1 MNSLPI
7 DDVLP
12 ALRDALA
19 NRHEAVLE
27 APPGAGK
34 TTRVPLAL
42 LNEPWL
48 AGQTILML
56 EPRRLAARAAA
67 ERLASELGEKVGET
81 VGYRIR
87 LDSKVGP
94 NTRIEVVTEGILTRR
109 LQDDPALDGVGLLIF
124 DEYHERSL
132 DADLALALSLNGRDL
147 FRDEQPLKIL
157 LMSATLEGERLAGLL
172 DDAPILRSEGRM
184 FPVQMRWG
192 RPYQVGEFIEP
203 RLVQTILDALQD
215 ETGSVLVFLPGQAEI
230 RRVNQQL
237 ADALGDRSDV
247 LLCPLHGELDLNAQ
261 RAAIDPAPAGK
272 RKVVLATN
280 IAETSLTINGV
291 RVVIDAGLARVPRF
305 DPGSGM
311 TRLDTQRISRAS
323 ATQRAGRAGRLE
335 PGVCYRLWSEDQHEG
350 LAAYGSA
357 EILAA
362 DLAGLALQLAR
373 WGVTPAQLVWLD
385 VPPTAAY
392 AQAQDLLQRLGAL
405 NDDKLTA
412 HGQKMAELP
421 AHPRIAHLLLRGQD
435 LGLAVTA
442 CDVAA
447 LLGERD
453 ILRGGGADL
462 HSRLALLSGEERARG
477 SQGGVQRA
485 KQLARQYRGYLRGR
499 ATQPVADPEHPR
511 WLGALND
518 DKLTAHGQ
526 KMAELP
532 AHPRIAHL
540 LLRGQDLGLAATACD
555 VAALLGE
562 RDILRG
568 GGADLHSRLA
578 LLSGEERARGTQG
591 GVQRAK
597 QLARQYRGYLRGRA
611 TQPVADPEHPRWLG
625 ALLALAYPDRVA
637 QQRRPGGAEYRL
649 ANGRA
654 AVFAEADSLM
664 KQAWLVIADLGSR
677 QGQREER
684 IYLAADFD
692 PTLFDTVLAEQVRN
706 VDQLDWDEREG
717 VLRAERQRKVGEL
730 VLSREPLSGLDENA
744 RSQALVNLVRRKG
757 LELLPWTPEL
767 RQWQARVRLL
777 RELDTGKTSE
787 WPDVSDSALLASL
800 EHWLM
805 PYLGKVSR
813 LSHFANLDISSY
825 LHNLLPWPLPQR
837 LDELAPQHLK
847 VPSGSSV
854 RLDYSEHPPILAVRL
869 QELFGLADTPR
880 IAGGRQVVKLH
891 LLSPARRP
899 VQVTQDL
906 ANFWR
911 STYAEVKKDL
921 KGRYPK
927 HYWPDDPLVAEATAR
942 IKPRK

>member
-7 DDVLP
+7 DEVLP
-12 ALRDALA
+12 ALREALA
-19 NRHEAVLE
+19 TRHEAVLE

-48 AGQTILML
+48 AGQRILML

-109 LQDDPALDGVGLLIF
+109 LQDDPALEGVGLLIF
-124 DEYHERSL
+124 DEFHERSL

-184 FPVQMRWG
+184 FPVDVRWG
-192 RPYQVGEFIEP
+192 RPFQPGEFIEP
-203 RLVQTILDALQD
+203 RLVQTLLEALND
-215 ETGSVLVFLPGQAEI
+215 ESGSVLVFLPGQAEI
-230 RRVNQQL
+230 RRVHQQL
-237 ADALGDRSDV
+237 ADALGERPEI
-247 LLCPLHGELDLNAQ
+247 LLCPLHGELDLAAQ
-261 RAAIDPAPAGK
+261 RAAIEPAPPGK

-280 IAETSLTINGV
+280 IAETSLTIDGV
-291 RVVIDAGLARVPRF
+291 RVVVDAGLARVPRF

-335 PGVCYRLWSEDQHEG
+335 PGVCYRLWSQDQHEQ

-357 EILAA
+357 EILQA

-385 VPPTAAY
+385 VPPGAAY
-392 AQAQDLLQRLGAL
+392 AQAQDLLERLGAL
-405 NDDKLTA
+405 TAKAGEDYKLTP
-412 HGQKMAELP
+412 HGQAMAELP
-421 AHPRIAHLLLRGQD
+421 AHPRIAHLLLRGQA
-435 LGLAVTA
+435 LGLANMA

-462 HSRLALLSGEERARG
+462 HSRLVLLSGEERAARG
-477 SQGGVQRA
+477 AQGGVQRA
-485 KQLARQYRGYLRGR
+485 RQLARQYRGYLRG
-499 ATQPVADPEHPR
+499 QPSQAVADP
-511 WLGALND
+511 D
-518 DKLTAHGQ
+518 
-526 KMAELP
+526 
-532 AHPRIAHL
+532 
-540 LLRGQDLGLAATACD
+540 
-555 VAALLGE
+555 
-562 RDILRG
+562 
-568 GGADLHSRLA
+568 
-578 LLSGEERARGTQG
+578 
-591 GVQRAK
+591 
-597 QLARQYRGYLRGRA
+597 
-611 TQPVADPEHPRWLG
+611 HPRWLG

-654 AVFAEADSLM
+654 ALFSETDSLM
-664 KQAWLVIADLGSR
+664 KQPWLVIADLGSR

-692 PTLFDTVLAEQVRN
+692 PALFDSVLAEQVRC

-730 VLSREPLSGLDENA
+730 VLSREPLTGLDEAA
-744 RSQALVNLVRRKG
+744 RCQALVNLVRRKG

-767 RQWQARVRLL
+767 RQWQARVALL
-777 RELDTGKTSE
+777 RQLDLEAKGESQ
-787 WPDVSDSALLASL
+787 WPDVSDAALLKNL
-800 EHWLM
+800 ESWLL

-813 LSHFANLDISSY
+813 LSHFANLELASIVHS
-825 LHNLLPWPLPQR
+825 LLPWPLPQR
-837 LDELAPQHLK
+837 LDELAPHHLT
-847 VPSGSSV
+847 VPSGSSI
-854 RLDYSEHPPILAVRL
+854 RLDYSEQPPILAVRL
-869 QELFGLADTPR
+869 QELFGLAETPR

-942 IKPRK
+942 AKPRK

>member
-1 MNSLPI
+1 MISLPI
-7 DDVLP
+7 DVVLP
-12 ALRDALA
+12 ALREALA
-19 NRHEAVLE
+19 QRHEAVLE

-67 ERLASELGEKVGET
+67 ERLASELGERVGET

-94 NTRIEVVTEGILTRR
+94 RTRIEVVTEGILARR

-124 DEYHERSL
+124 DEFHERSL
-132 DADLALALSLNGRDL
+132 DADLALALSLNGREL
-147 FRDEQPLKIL
+147 LRDEPPLKIL
-157 LMSATLEGERLAGLL
+157 LMSATLEGERLSALL
-172 DDAPILRSEGRM
+172 DDAPVISSEGRM

-192 RPYQVGEFIEP
+192 RPFQAGEYIEP
-203 RLVQTILDALQD
+203 RVTETVLQALEEQS
-215 ETGSVLVFLPGQAEI
+215 GSLLVFLPGQAEI
-230 RRVNQQL
+230 RRVHQSLQDTVGER
-237 ADALGDRSDV
+237 ADI
-247 LLCPLHGELDLNAQ
+247 LLCPLHGELDLCAQ
-261 RAAIDPAPAGK
+261 RAAIEPAPVGT

-280 IAETSLTINGV
+280 IAETSLTIDGV

-335 PGVCYRLWSEDQHEG
+335 PGVCYRLWSQAQHEQ

-357 EILAA
+357 EILQA
-362 DLAGLALQLAR
+362 DLAGLALQISR
-373 WGVTPAQLVWLD
+373 WGVTPGDLRWLD
-385 VPPTAAY
+385 VPPASAY
-392 AQAQDLLQRLGAL
+392 GQAQDLLRRLGAL
-405 NDDKLTA
+405 VDDRLSA
-412 HGQKMAELP
+412 HGQAMAELP

-435 LGLAVTA
+435 LGLTAMA

-453 ILRGGGADL
+453 ILRGAGADL
-462 HSRLALLSGEERARG
+462 HSRLSLLSGETRAARG

-485 KQLARQYRGYLRGR
+485 RQLARQYRGFLRDKPG
-499 ATQPVADPEHPR
+499 AAVADP
-511 WLGALND
+511 D
-518 DKLTAHGQ
+518 
-526 KMAELP
+526 
-532 AHPRIAHL
+532 
-540 LLRGQDLGLAATACD
+540 
-555 VAALLGE
+555 
-562 RDILRG
+562 
-568 GGADLHSRLA
+568 
-578 LLSGEERARGTQG
+578 
-591 GVQRAK
+591 
-597 QLARQYRGYLRGRA
+597 
-611 TQPVADPEHPRWLG
+611 HPRWLG

-637 QQRRPGGAEYRL
+637 QQRRAGGAEYRL

-654 AVFAEADSLM
+654 AQFGEVDALM
-664 KQAWLVIADLGSR
+664 KEAWLVVADLGSR

-684 IYLAADFD
+684 IYLAAELD
-692 PTLFDTVLAEQVRN
+692 PTLFDKVLAEQVN
-706 VDQLDWDEREG
+706 VVEQLEWDEKEN

-730 VLSREPLSGLDENA
+730 ILSREPLTGLDDDA
-744 RSQALVNLVRRKG
+744 RARALLDLVRRKG
-757 LELLPWTPEL
+757 LALLPWTPEL
-767 RQWQARVRLL
+767 RQWQARVALL
-777 RELDTGKTSE
+777 RELDLAGAGTSE
-787 WPDVSDSALLASL
+787 WPDLSDDALLASL
-800 EHWLM
+800 ADWLQ
-805 PYLGKVSR
+805 PYLGKVTR
-813 LSHFANLDISSY
+813 LSHFANLDLSSI
-825 LHNLLPWPLPQR
+825 LRNLLPWPLPQR
-837 LDELAPQHLK
+837 LDEWAPVHIG
-847 VPSGSSV
+847 VPSGSNIRV
-854 RLDYSEHPPILAVRL
+854 DYSEHPPVLAVRM

-880 IAGGRQVVKLH
+880 IAQGRQKVLLH

-942 IKPRK
+942 AKPRGT

>member
-1 MNSLPI
+1 MISLPI
-7 DDVLP
+7 DEVLP
-12 ALRDALA
+12 ALRQALRE
-19 NRHEAVLE
+19 RHEAVLE

-48 AGQTILML
+48 AGQRIVML

-87 LDSKVGP
+87 LDSNVGP

-109 LQDDPALDGVGLLIF
+109 LQDDPALEGVGLLIF
-124 DEYHERSL
+124 DEFHERSL
-132 DADLALALSLNGRDL
+132 DADLALALSLNGREL

-157 LMSATLEGERLAGLL
+157 LMSATLEGERLASLL
-172 DDAPILRSEGRM
+172 NDAPVLRSEGRM
-184 FPVQMRWG
+184 FPVAMRWG
-192 RPYQVGEFIEP
+192 RPFVPGEFIEP
-203 RLVQTILDALQD
+203 RVVQTVLDALND
-215 ETGSVLVFLPGQAEI
+215 ERGSVLVFLPGQAEI

-237 ADALGDRSDV
+237 ADALGQRSDIV
-247 LLCPLHGELDLNAQ
+247 LCPLHGELDLSAQ
-261 RAAIDPAPAGK
+261 RAAIEPAPNGV

-280 IAETSLTINGV
+280 IAETSLTIDGV

-335 PGVCYRLWSEDQHEG
+335 DGVCYRLWSEDQHAQ

-357 EILAA
+357 EILQA
-362 DLAGLALQLAR
+362 DLAGLALQLSR
-373 WGVTPAQLVWLD
+373 WGVTPEQLIWLD
-385 VPPTAAY
+385 VPPSASY
-392 AQAQDLLQRLGAL
+392 AQAQQLLERLGAL
-405 NDDKLTA
+405 REQPVLGWTLTP
-412 HGQKMAELP
+412 HGEAMAELP
-421 AHPRIAHLLLRGQD
+421 AHPRIAHLLLRGHA
-435 LGLAVTA
+435 LGLAQMA

-453 ILRGGGADL
+453 ILRGAGADL
-462 HSRLALLSGEERARG
+462 HSRLVLLSGESRAARG
-477 SQGGVQRA
+477 GQGGVQRA
-485 KQLARQYRGYLRGR
+485 KQLARQYRGYMRGP
-499 ATQPVADPEHPR
+499 AVAPVADP
-511 WLGALND
+511 D
-518 DKLTAHGQ
+518 
-526 KMAELP
+526 
-532 AHPRIAHL
+532 
-540 LLRGQDLGLAATACD
+540 
-555 VAALLGE
+555 
-562 RDILRG
+562 
-568 GGADLHSRLA
+568 
-578 LLSGEERARGTQG
+578 
-591 GVQRAK
+591 
-597 QLARQYRGYLRGRA
+597 
-611 TQPVADPEHPRWLG
+611 HPRWLG

-637 QQRRPGGAEYRL
+637 QQRKPGGAEYRL

-654 AVFAEADSLM
+654 ALFSEVDGLM
-664 KQAWLVIADLGSR
+664 KQPWLVIADLGSR

-684 IYLAADFD
+684 IYLAAEFD
-692 PTLFDTVLAEQVRN
+692 PALLDNVLSEQVRC

-730 VLSREPLSGLDENA
+730 VLTREPLTGLDETA
-744 RSQALVNLVRRKG
+744 RTQALVNLVRRKG
-757 LELLPWTPEL
+757 LALLPWTPEL
-767 RQWQARVRLL
+767 RQWQARVMLL
-777 RELDTGKTSE
+777 RQLDLDAQGQSE
-787 WPDVSDSALLASL
+787 WPDVSDSALVLGLEAWLA
-800 EHWLM
+800 
-805 PYLGKVSR
+805 PYLNRVSR
-813 LSHFANLDISSY
+813 LSHFASLDLSSIV
-825 LHNLLPWPLPQR
+825 HNVLKWPLPQR
-837 LDELAPQHLK
+837 LDEQAPHHIK

-854 RLDYSEHPPILAVRL
+854 RLDYSEQPPILAVRL

-880 IAGGRQVVKLH
+880 IAAGRQVVKLH

-942 IKPRK
+942 IKPRKT

>member
-1 MNSLPI
+1 MISLPI
-7 DDVLP
+7 DEVLP
-12 ALRDALA
+12 ALREALA
-19 NRHEAVLE
+19 TRHEAVLE

-109 LQDDPALDGVGLLIF
+109 LQDDPALEGVGLLIF
-124 DEYHERSL
+124 DEFHERSL
-132 DADLALALSLNGRDL
+132 DADLALALSLNGREL
-147 FRDEQPLKIL
+147 FRDDQPLKIL

-184 FPVQMRWG
+184 YPVAMRWG
-192 RPYQVGEFIEP
+192 RPFQPGEFIEP
-203 RLVQTILDALQD
+203 RLVQTILEALND
-215 ETGSVLVFLPGQAEI
+215 ETGSLLVFLPGQAEI
-230 RRVNQQL
+230 RRVHQQL
-237 ADALGDRSDV
+237 ADALGDNTPV
-247 LLCPLHGELDLNAQ
+247 LLCPLHGELDLAAQ
-261 RAAIDPAPAGK
+261 RAAIDPAPAGF

-280 IAETSLTINGV
+280 IAETSLTIDGV

-335 PGVCYRLWSEDQHEG
+335 PGVCYRLWSQDQHEQ
-350 LAAYGSA
+350 LAAYASA
-357 EILAA
+357 EILSA
-362 DLAGLALQLAR
+362 DLAGLALQLGR
-373 WGVTPAQLVWLD
+373 WGVTPGQLVWLD
-385 VPPTAAY
+385 VPPAAAY
-392 AQAQDLLQRLGAL
+392 AQAQDLLDRLGAL
-405 NDDKLTA
+405 DGEALTR
-412 HGQKMAELP
+412 HGQAMAELP
-421 AHPRIAHLLLRGQD
+421 AHPRIAHLLLRGQA
-435 LGLAVTA
+435 LGLAEMA

-453 ILRGGGADL
+453 ILRGAGADL
-462 HSRLALLSGEERARG
+462 HSRLVLLSGEERAARG
-477 SQGGVQRA
+477 AQGGVQRA
-485 KQLARQYRGYLRGR
+485 RQLARQYRGYLRGKPSE
-499 ATQPVADPEHPR
+499 PVSDPSHP
-511 WLGALND
+511 
-518 DKLTAHGQ
+518 
-526 KMAELP
+526 
-532 AHPRIAHL
+532 
-540 LLRGQDLGLAATACD
+540 C
-555 VAALLGE
+555 
-562 RDILRG
+562 
-568 GGADLHSRLA
+568 
-578 LLSGEERARGTQG
+578 
-591 GVQRAK
+591 
-597 QLARQYRGYLRGRA
+597 
-611 TQPVADPEHPRWLG
+611 WLG

-637 QQRRPGGAEYRL
+637 QQRRAGGAEYRL

-654 AVFAEADSLM
+654 ALFAEADSLM
-664 KQAWLVIADLGSR
+664 KQSWLVIADLGSR

-692 PTLFDTVLAEQVRN
+692 PALFDSVLAEQVRV

-730 VLSREPLSGLDENA
+730 ILSREPLTGLDETA

-767 RQWQARVRLL
+767 RQWQARVALL
-777 RELDTGKTSE
+777 RQLDLGSKRESE
-787 WPDVSDSALLASL
+787 WPDVSDAALLKSL

-813 LSHFANLDISSY
+813 LSHFANLDLSSIV
-825 LHNLLPWPLPQR
+825 HNLLPWPLPQR
-837 LDELAPQHLK
+837 LEELAPHHLS
-847 VPSGSSV
+847 VPSGSSI
-854 RLDYSEHPPILAVRL
+854 RLDYSEQPPILAVRL
-869 QELFGLADTPR
+869 QELFGLAETPR

-942 IKPRK
+942 IKPRKV

>member
-1 MNSLPI
+1 MISLPI
-7 DDVLP
+7 DEVLP
-12 ALRDALA
+12 ALREALA
-19 NRHEAVLE
+19 TRHEAVLE

-109 LQDDPALDGVGLLIF
+109 LQDDPALEGVGLLIF
-124 DEYHERSL
+124 DEFHERSL
-132 DADLALALSLNGRDL
+132 DADLALALSLNGREL
-147 FRDEQPLKIL
+147 FRDDQPLKIL

-184 FPVQMRWG
+184 YPVAMRWG
-192 RPYQVGEFIEP
+192 RPFQPGEFIES
-203 RLVQTILDALQD
+203 RVVQTILDALND

-237 ADALGDRSDV
+237 ADALGESTQV
-247 LLCPLHGELDLNAQ
+247 LLCPLHGELDLAAQ
-261 RAAIDPAPAGK
+261 RAAIDPAPVGK

-311 TRLDTQRISRAS
+311 ARLDTQRISKAS

-335 PGVCYRLWSEDQHEG
+335 PGVCYRLWSQDQHEQ
-350 LAAYGSA
+350 LAAYASA
-357 EILAA
+357 EILSA
-362 DLAGLALQLAR
+362 DLAGLALQLGR
-373 WGVTPAQLVWLD
+373 WGVTPGQLVWLD
-385 VPPTAAY
+385 VPPAAAY
-392 AQAQDLLQRLGAL
+392 AQAQDLLERLGAL
-405 NDDKLTA
+405 DGEALTR
-412 HGQKMAELP
+412 HGQAMAELP
-421 AHPRIAHLLLRGQD
+421 AHPRIAHLLLRGQA
-435 LGLAVTA
+435 LGLADMA

-453 ILRGGGADL
+453 ILRGAGADL
-462 HSRLALLSGEERARG
+462 HSRLVLLSGEERAARG
-477 SQGGVQRA
+477 AQGGVQRA
-485 KQLARQYRGYLRGR
+485 RQLARQYRGYLRGK
-499 ATQPVADPEHPR
+499 ASEPVSDP
-511 WLGALND
+511 D
-518 DKLTAHGQ
+518 
-526 KMAELP
+526 
-532 AHPRIAHL
+532 
-540 LLRGQDLGLAATACD
+540 
-555 VAALLGE
+555 
-562 RDILRG
+562 
-568 GGADLHSRLA
+568 
-578 LLSGEERARGTQG
+578 
-591 GVQRAK
+591 
-597 QLARQYRGYLRGRA
+597 
-611 TQPVADPEHPRWLG
+611 HPRWLG

-637 QQRRPGGAEYRL
+637 QQRRAGGAEYRL

-654 AVFAEADSLM
+654 ALFAEADSLM
-664 KQAWLVIADLGSR
+664 KQPWLVIADLGSR

-692 PTLFDTVLAEQVRN
+692 PALFDSVLAEQVRV

-730 VLSREPLSGLDENA
+730 ILSREPLTGLDENA

-767 RQWQARVRLL
+767 RQWQARVALL
-777 RELDTGKTSE
+777 RQLDLGNKDQSE
-787 WPDVSDSALLASL
+787 WPDVSDAALLKSL

-813 LSHFANLDISSY
+813 LSHFANLDLSSIV
-825 LHNLLPWPLPQR
+825 HNLLPWPLPQR
-837 LDELAPQHLK
+837 LDELAPHHLS
-847 VPSGSSV
+847 VPSGSSI
-854 RLDYSEHPPILAVRL
+854 RLDYSEQPPILAVRL
-869 QELFGLADTPR
+869 QELFGLSDTPR

-942 IKPRK
+942 IKPRKS

>member
-1 MNSLPI
+1 M
-7 DDVLP
+7 
-12 ALRDALA
+12 
-19 NRHEAVLE
+19 
-27 APPGAGK
+27 
-34 TTRVPLAL
+34 
-42 LNEPWL
+42 
-48 AGQTILML
+48 
-56 EPRRLAARAAA
+56 
-67 ERLASELGEKVGET
+67 
-81 VGYRIR
+81 GYRIR

-109 LQDDPALDGVGLLIF
+109 LQDDPALEGVGLLIF
-124 DEYHERSL
+124 DEFHERSL

-184 FPVQMRWG
+184 FPVDVRWG
-192 RPYQVGEFIEP
+192 RPFQPGEFIEP
-203 RLVQTILDALQD
+203 RLVQTIVEALND
-215 ETGSVLVFLPGQAEI
+215 ESGSVLVFLPGQAEI
-230 RRVNQQL
+230 RRVHQQL
-237 ADALGDRSDV
+237 AEAVGERSEI
-247 LLCPLHGELDLNAQ
+247 LLCPLHGELDLMAQ
-261 RAAIDPAPAGK
+261 RAAIEPAPPGK

-280 IAETSLTINGV
+280 IAETSLTIDGV
-291 RVVIDAGLARVPRF
+291 RVVVDAGLARVPRF

-335 PGVCYRLWSEDQHEG
+335 PGVCYRLWSQDQHEQ

-357 EILAA
+357 EILQA

-373 WGVTPAQLVWLD
+373 WGVTPTQLVWLD
-385 VPPTAAY
+385 VPPGAAY
-392 AQAQDLLQRLGAL
+392 AQAQDLLERLGAL
-405 NDDKLTA
+405 TAKAGEDWKLTP
-412 HGQKMAELP
+412 HGQAMAELP
-421 AHPRIAHLLLRGQD
+421 AHPRIAHLLLRGQA
-435 LGLAVTA
+435 LGLANMA

-462 HSRLALLSGEERARG
+462 HSRLVLLSGEERAARG
-477 SQGGVQRA
+477 AQGGVQRA
-485 KQLARQYRGYLRGR
+485 RQLARQYRGYLRG
-499 ATQPVADPEHPR
+499 QPSQAVADP
-511 WLGALND
+511 D
-518 DKLTAHGQ
+518 
-526 KMAELP
+526 
-532 AHPRIAHL
+532 
-540 LLRGQDLGLAATACD
+540 
-555 VAALLGE
+555 
-562 RDILRG
+562 
-568 GGADLHSRLA
+568 
-578 LLSGEERARGTQG
+578 
-591 GVQRAK
+591 
-597 QLARQYRGYLRGRA
+597 
-611 TQPVADPEHPRWLG
+611 HPRWLG

-654 AVFAEADSLM
+654 ALFSETDSLM
-664 KQAWLVIADLGSR
+664 KQPWLVIADLGSR

-692 PTLFDTVLAEQVRN
+692 PALFDSVLAEQVRS

-730 VLSREPLSGLDENA
+730 VLSREPLTGLDEAA
-744 RSQALVNLVRRKG
+744 RCQALVNLVRRKG

-767 RQWQARVRLL
+767 RQWQARVALL
-777 RELDTGKTSE
+777 RQLDLEAKDESQ
-787 WPDVSDSALLASL
+787 WPDVSDAALLKSL
-800 EHWLM
+800 ESWLL

-813 LSHFANLDISSY
+813 LSHFANLELASIV
-825 LHNLLPWPLPQR
+825 HNLLPWPLPQR
-837 LDELAPQHLK
+837 LDELAPHHLR
-847 VPSGSSV
+847 VPSGSSI
-854 RLDYSEHPPILAVRL
+854 RLDYSEQPPILAVRL
-869 QELFGLADTPR
+869 QELFGLAETPR
-880 IAGGRQVVKLH
+880 IAGDRQVVKLH

-942 IKPRK
+942 AKPRK

>member
-1 MNSLPI
+1 MISLPI
-7 DDVLP
+7 DEVLP
-12 ALRDALA
+12 ALREALA
-19 NRHEAVLE
+19 TRHEAVLE

-42 LNEPWL
+42 LDEPWL

-109 LQDDPALDGVGLLIF
+109 LQDDPALEGVGLLIF
-124 DEYHERSL
+124 DEFHERSL
-132 DADLALALSLNGRDL
+132 DADLALALSLNGREL
-147 FRDEQPLKIL
+147 FRDDQPLKIL

-184 FPVQMRWG
+184 YPVAMRWG
-192 RPYQVGEFIEP
+192 RPFQPGEFIEAKV
-203 RLVQTILDALQD
+203 VQTILDALND
-215 ETGSVLVFLPGQAEI
+215 ETGSLLVFLPGQAEI
-230 RRVNQQL
+230 RRVHQQL
-237 ADALGDRSDV
+237 ADALGDSTQV
-247 LLCPLHGELDLNAQ
+247 LLCPLHGELDLAAQ
-261 RAAIDPAPAGK
+261 RAAIDPAPASK

-311 TRLDTQRISRAS
+311 TRLDTQRISKAS

-335 PGVCYRLWSEDQHEG
+335 PGVCYRLWSQDQHEQ
-350 LAAYGSA
+350 LAAYASA
-357 EILAA
+357 EILSA
-362 DLAGLALQLAR
+362 DLAGLALQLGR
-373 WGVTPAQLVWLD
+373 WGVTPGQLVWLD
-385 VPPTAAY
+385 VPPAAAY
-392 AQAQDLLQRLGAL
+392 AQAQDLLERLGAL
-405 NDDKLTA
+405 DGEALTR
-412 HGQKMAELP
+412 HGQAMAELP
-421 AHPRIAHLLLRGQD
+421 AHPRIAHLLLRGQA
-435 LGLAVTA
+435 LGLADMA

-453 ILRGGGADL
+453 ILRGAGADL
-462 HSRLALLSGEERARG
+462 HSRLVLLSGEERAARG
-477 SQGGVQRA
+477 AQGGVQRA
-485 KQLARQYRGYLRGR
+485 RQLARQYRGYLRGK
-499 ATQPVADPEHPR
+499 ASEPV
-511 WLGALND
+511 
-518 DKLTAHGQ
+518 
-526 KMAELP
+526 
-532 AHPRIAHL
+532 
-540 LLRGQDLGLAATACD
+540 
-555 VAALLGE
+555 
-562 RDILRG
+562 
-568 GGADLHSRLA
+568 S
-578 LLSGEERARGTQG
+578 
-591 GVQRAK
+591 
-597 QLARQYRGYLRGRA
+597 
-611 TQPVADPEHPRWLG
+611 DPEHPRWLG

-637 QQRRPGGAEYRL
+637 QQRRAGGAEYRL

-654 AVFAEADSLM
+654 ALFAEADSLM
-664 KQAWLVIADLGSR
+664 KQPWLVIADLGSR

-684 IYLAADFD
+684 IYLATDFD
-692 PTLFDTVLAEQVRN
+692 PALFDSVLAEQVRC

-730 VLSREPLSGLDENA
+730 ILSREPLTGLDETA

-767 RQWQARVRLL
+767 RQWQARVALL
-777 RELDTGKTSE
+777 RQLDLSSKEQSE
-787 WPDVSDSALLASL
+787 WPDVSDAALLKSL

-813 LSHFANLDISSY
+813 LSHFANLDLSSIV
-825 LHNLLPWPLPQR
+825 HNLLPWPLPQR
-837 LDELAPQHLK
+837 LEELAPHHLS
-847 VPSGSSV
+847 VPSGSSI
-854 RLDYSEHPPILAVRL
+854 RLDYSEQPPILAVRL
-869 QELFGLADTPR
+869 QELFGLAETPR

>member
-1 MNSLPI
+1 MISLPI
-7 DDVLP
+7 DEVLP
-12 ALRDALA
+12 ALREALA
-19 NRHEAVLE
+19 TRHEAVLE

-42 LNEPWL
+42 LNETWL

-109 LQDDPALDGVGLLIF
+109 LQDDPALEGVGLLIF
-124 DEYHERSL
+124 DEFHERSL
-132 DADLALALSLNGRDL
+132 DADLALALSLNGREL
-147 FRDEQPLKIL
+147 FRDDQPLKIL

-184 FPVQMRWG
+184 YPVAMRWG
-192 RPYQVGEFIEP
+192 RPFQPGEFIEP
-203 RLVQTILDALQD
+203 RLVQTILEALND
-215 ETGSVLVFLPGQAEI
+215 ETGSLLVFLPGQAEI
-230 RRVNQQL
+230 RRVHQQL
-237 ADALGDRSDV
+237 ADALGDSSQV

-280 IAETSLTINGV
+280 IAETSLTIDGV

-311 TRLDTQRISRAS
+311 TRLDTQRISKAS

-335 PGVCYRLWSEDQHEG
+335 PGVCYRLWSQDQHEQ
-350 LAAYGSA
+350 LAAYASA
-357 EILAA
+357 EILSA
-362 DLAGLALQLAR
+362 DLAGLALQLGR
-373 WGVTPAQLVWLD
+373 WGVTPGQLVWLD
-385 VPPTAAY
+385 VPPAAAY
-392 AQAQDLLQRLGAL
+392 AQAQDLLDRLGAL
-405 NDDKLTA
+405 DGEALTR
-412 HGQKMAELP
+412 HGQAMAELP
-421 AHPRIAHLLLRGQD
+421 AHPRIAHLLLRGQA
-435 LGLAVTA
+435 LGLADMA

-453 ILRGGGADL
+453 ILRGAGADL
-462 HSRLALLSGEERARG
+462 HSRLVLLSGEERAARG
-477 SQGGVQRA
+477 AQGGVQRA
-485 KQLARQYRGYLRGR
+485 RQLARQYRGYLRGK
-499 ATQPVADPEHPR
+499 ASEPVSDP
-511 WLGALND
+511 D
-518 DKLTAHGQ
+518 
-526 KMAELP
+526 
-532 AHPRIAHL
+532 
-540 LLRGQDLGLAATACD
+540 
-555 VAALLGE
+555 
-562 RDILRG
+562 
-568 GGADLHSRLA
+568 
-578 LLSGEERARGTQG
+578 
-591 GVQRAK
+591 
-597 QLARQYRGYLRGRA
+597 
-611 TQPVADPEHPRWLG
+611 HPRWLG

-637 QQRRPGGAEYRL
+637 QQRRAGGAEYRL

-654 AVFAEADSLM
+654 ALFAEADSLM
-664 KQAWLVIADLGSR
+664 IQAWLVIADLGSR
-677 QGQREER
+677 HGQREER
-684 IYLAADFD
+684 IYLATDFD
-692 PTLFDTVLAEQVRN
+692 SALFDSVLAEQVR
-706 VDQLDWDEREG
+706 VIDQLDWDEREG

-730 VLSREPLSGLDENA
+730 ILSREPLTGLDETA

-767 RQWQARVRLL
+767 RQLQARVALL
-777 RELDTGKTSE
+777 RQLDLNSKSDSE
-787 WPDVSDSALLASL
+787 WPDVSDAALLKSL

-813 LSHFANLDISSY
+813 LSHFANLDLSSIV
-825 LHNLLPWPLPQR
+825 HNLLPWPLPQR
-837 LDELAPQHLK
+837 LDELAPHHLS
-847 VPSGSSV
+847 VPSGSSI
-854 RLDYSEHPPILAVRL
+854 RLDYSEQPPILAVRL
-869 QELFGLADTPR
+869 QELFGLAETPR

>member
-1 MNSLPI
+1 MISLPI
-7 DDVLP
+7 DEVLP
-12 ALRDALA
+12 ALREALA
-19 NRHEAVLE
+19 TRHEAVLE

-94 NTRIEVVTEGILTRR
+94 RTRIEVVTEGILTRR
-109 LQDDPALDGVGLLIF
+109 LQDDPALEGVGLLIF
-124 DEYHERSL
+124 DEFHERSL
-132 DADLALALSLNGRDL
+132 DADLALALSLNGREL
-147 FRDEQPLKIL
+147 FRDDQPLKIL

-184 FPVQMRWG
+184 YPVAMRWG
-192 RPYQVGEFIEP
+192 RPFQPGEFIEP
-203 RLVQTILDALQD
+203 RLVQTILEALND
-215 ETGSVLVFLPGQAEI
+215 ETGSLLVFLPGQAEI
-230 RRVNQQL
+230 RRVHQQL
-237 ADALGDRSDV
+237 ADALGENTQV
-247 LLCPLHGELDLNAQ
+247 LLCPLHGELDLAAQ
-261 RAAIDPAPAGK
+261 RAAIDPAPTGK

-280 IAETSLTINGV
+280 IAETSLTIDGV

-335 PGVCYRLWSEDQHEG
+335 PGVCYRLWSQDQHEQ
-350 LAAYGSA
+350 LAAYASA
-357 EILAA
+357 EILSA
-362 DLAGLALQLAR
+362 DLAGLALQLGR
-373 WGVTPAQLVWLD
+373 WGVTPTQLVWLD
-385 VPPTAAY
+385 VPPAAAY
-392 AQAQDLLQRLGAL
+392 AQAQDLLDRLGAL
-405 NDDKLTA
+405 DGEALPR
-412 HGQKMAELP
+412 HGQAMAELP
-421 AHPRIAHLLLRGQD
+421 AHPRIAHLLLRGQA
-435 LGLAVTA
+435 LGLADMA

-453 ILRGGGADL
+453 ILRGAGADL
-462 HSRLALLSGEERARG
+462 HSRLVLLSGEERAARG
-477 SQGGVQRA
+477 AQGGVQRA
-485 KQLARQYRGYLRGR
+485 RQLARQYRGYLRGK
-499 ATQPVADPEHPR
+499 ASEPV
-511 WLGALND
+511 
-518 DKLTAHGQ
+518 
-526 KMAELP
+526 
-532 AHPRIAHL
+532 
-540 LLRGQDLGLAATACD
+540 
-555 VAALLGE
+555 
-562 RDILRG
+562 
-568 GGADLHSRLA
+568 S
-578 LLSGEERARGTQG
+578 
-591 GVQRAK
+591 
-597 QLARQYRGYLRGRA
+597 
-611 TQPVADPEHPRWLG
+611 DPEHPRWLG

-637 QQRRPGGAEYRL
+637 QQRRAGGAEYRL

-654 AVFAEADSLM
+654 ALFAEADSLM
-664 KQAWLVIADLGSR
+664 KQPWLVIADLGSR

-692 PTLFDTVLAEQVRN
+692 PALFDSVLAEQVRV

-730 VLSREPLSGLDENA
+730 VFSREPLTGLDETA

-767 RQWQARVRLL
+767 RQWQARVALL
-777 RELDTGKTSE
+777 RQLDLVGKGESE
-787 WPDVSDSALLASL
+787 WPDVSDAALLKSL

-813 LSHFANLDISSY
+813 LSHFANLDLSSIV
-825 LHNLLPWPLPQR
+825 HNLLPWPLPQR
-837 LDELAPQHLK
+837 LDELAPHHLS
-847 VPSGSSV
+847 VPSGSSI
-854 RLDYSEHPPILAVRL
+854 RLDYSEQPPILAVRL
-869 QELFGLADTPR
+869 QELFGLAETPR

>member
-1 MNSLPI
+1 MISLPI
-7 DDVLP
+7 DEVLP
-12 ALRDALA
+12 ALRQALRE
-19 NRHEAVLE
+19 RHEAVLE

-48 AGQTILML
+48 AGQKILML

-94 NTRIEVVTEGILTRR
+94 DTRIEVVTEGILTRR
-109 LQDDPALDGVGLLIF
+109 LQHDPALEGVGLLIF
-124 DEYHERSL
+124 DEFHERSL
-132 DADLALALSLNGRDL
+132 DADLALALSLNGREL

-157 LMSATLEGERLAGLL
+157 LMSATLEGERLASLL
-172 DDAPILRSEGRM
+172 DDAPVLRSEGRM
-184 FPVQMRWG
+184 YPVAMRWG
-192 RPYQVGEFIEP
+192 RPFVPGEFIEP
-203 RLVQTILDALQD
+203 RVVQTVLDAISD
-215 ETGSVLVFLPGQAEI
+215 DSGSLLVFLPGQAEI
-230 RRVNQQL
+230 RRVHQQL
-237 ADALGDRSDV
+237 ADALGSRSDI

-261 RAAIDPAPAGK
+261 RAAIEPAPAGR

-280 IAETSLTINGV
+280 IAETSLTIDGV

-335 PGVCYRLWSEDQHEG
+335 PGVCYRLWSEDQHAQ
-350 LAAYGSA
+350 LAAYSSA
-357 EILAA
+357 EILQA

-373 WGVTPAQLVWLD
+373 WGVTPEQLIWLD
-385 VPPTAAY
+385 LPPSASY
-392 AQAQDLLQRLGAL
+392 AQARQLLERLGAL
-405 NDDKLTA
+405 HTAKLTP
-412 HGQKMAELP
+412 HGEAMAELP
-421 AHPRIAHLLLRGQD
+421 AHPRIAHLLLRGQE
-435 LGLAVTA
+435 LGLAEMA
-442 CDVAA
+442 SDVAA

-453 ILRGGGADL
+453 ILRGAGADV
-462 HSRLALLSGEERARG
+462 HSRLALLQGESRGARCG
-477 SQGGVQRA
+477 QGGVQRA
-485 KQLARQYRGYLRGR
+485 RQLARQYRGYLRGK
-499 ATQPVADPEHPR
+499 ATQPVADP
-511 WLGALND
+511 D
-518 DKLTAHGQ
+518 
-526 KMAELP
+526 
-532 AHPRIAHL
+532 
-540 LLRGQDLGLAATACD
+540 
-555 VAALLGE
+555 
-562 RDILRG
+562 
-568 GGADLHSRLA
+568 
-578 LLSGEERARGTQG
+578 
-591 GVQRAK
+591 
-597 QLARQYRGYLRGRA
+597 
-611 TQPVADPEHPRWLG
+611 HPRWLG

-637 QQRRPGGAEYRL
+637 QQRKPGGAEYRL

-654 AVFAEADSLM
+654 ALFSEVDGLM
-664 KQAWLVIADLGSR
+664 KHPWLVIADLGSR

-684 IYLAADFD
+684 IYLAAELD
-692 PTLFDTVLAEQVRN
+692 PGLLDSVLSEQVSV

-730 VLSREPLSGLDENA
+730 VLGREPLTGLDAAA
-744 RSQALVNLVRRKG
+744 RTGALVNLVRRKG

-767 RQWQARVRLL
+767 RQWQARVMLL
-777 RELDTGKTSE
+777 RQLDLAAQGQSE
-787 WPDVSDSALLASL
+787 WPDVSDAALLASL
-800 EHWLM
+800 EDWLA
-805 PYLGKVSR
+805 PYLERVSR
-813 LSHFANLDISSY
+813 LSHFASLDLSGIV
-825 LHNLLPWPLPQR
+825 HNLLKWPLPQR
-837 LDELAPQHLK
+837 LDELAPHHIK

-854 RLDYSEHPPILAVRL
+854 RLDYSEYPPILAVRL

-911 STYAEVKKDL
+911 STYSEVKKDL

-927 HYWPDDPLVAEATAR
+927 HYWPDDPLIAEPTAR
-942 IKPRK
+942 IKPRKP

>member
-7 DDVLP
+7 DAVLP
-12 ALRDALA
+12 ALRQAFADR
-19 NRHEAVLE
+19 NEAVLE

-42 LNEPWL
+42 LHEDWL

-67 ERLASELGEKVGET
+67 ERLASELGERVGET

-94 NTRIEVVTEGILTRR
+94 DTRIEVVTEGILTRR
-109 LQDDPALDGVGLLIF
+109 LQDDPSLEGVGLLIF
-124 DEYHERSL
+124 DEFHERSL
-132 DADLALALSLNGRDL
+132 DADLALALTLNGRAL

-157 LMSATLEGERLAGLL
+157 LMSATLEGERLSGLL
-172 DDAPILRSEGRM
+172 DDAPVISSEGRM
-184 FPVQMRWG
+184 FPVSMQWG
-192 RPYQVGEFIEP
+192 RPFQPGEFIEP
-203 RLVQTILDALQD
+203 RVVQTVLDALGN
-215 ETGSVLVFLPGQAEI
+215 ESGSVLVFLPGQAEI

-237 ADALGDRSDV
+237 ADSIGERSDV
-247 LLCPLHGELDLNAQ
+247 MLCPLHGELDLSAQ
-261 RAAIDPAPAGK
+261 RAAIEPAPKGK

-280 IAETSLTINGV
+280 IAETSLTIDGV
-291 RVVIDAGLARVPRF
+291 RVVVDAGLARVPRF

-335 PGVCYRLWSEDQHEG
+335 PGVCYRLWSEAQHDQ
-350 LAAYGSA
+350 LAAYGAA
-357 EILAA
+357 EILQA

-373 WGVTPAQLVWLD
+373 WGVEPAHLIWLD
-385 VPPTAAY
+385 LPPAAAY
-392 AQAQDLLQRLGAL
+392 AQAQDLLARLGAL
-405 NDDKLTA
+405 TREPGGAWKITA
-412 HGQKMAELP
+412 HGQSMAQVP
-421 AHPRIAHLLLRGQD
+421 AHPRIAHLLLRGHE
-435 LGLAVTA
+435 LGLGALA

-453 ILRGGGADL
+453 ILRGAGADL
-462 HSRLALLSGEERARG
+462 HSRLTLLAGAERAAKG
-477 SQGGVQRA
+477 AQGGVQRA
-485 KQLARQYRGYLRGR
+485 RQLSRQYRGYLRG
-499 ATQPVADPEHPR
+499 AACKAVTDP
-511 WLGALND
+511 D
-518 DKLTAHGQ
+518 
-526 KMAELP
+526 
-532 AHPRIAHL
+532 
-540 LLRGQDLGLAATACD
+540 
-555 VAALLGE
+555 
-562 RDILRG
+562 
-568 GGADLHSRLA
+568 
-578 LLSGEERARGTQG
+578 
-591 GVQRAK
+591 
-597 QLARQYRGYLRGRA
+597 
-611 TQPVADPEHPRWLG
+611 HPRWLG

-654 AVFAEADSLM
+654 ALFAEPDALM
-664 KQAWLVIADLGSR
+664 KQPWLVIADLGSR

-684 IYLAADFD
+684 IYLAAEFE
-692 PTLFDTVLAEQVRN
+692 PALFESVLAEQVT
-706 VDQLDWDEREG
+706 VFDQLDWDEREG
-717 VLRAERQRKVGEL
+717 VFRAERQRKAGEL
-730 VLSREPLSGLDENA
+730 IISREPLTGLDDSA
-744 RSQALVNLVRRKG
+744 RGQALLALVRRKG

-767 RQWQARVRLL
+767 RQWQARVGLL
-777 RELDTGKTSE
+777 RQLDLQKLSESE
-787 WPDVSDSALLASL
+787 WPDVSNDALLAAL
-800 EHWLM
+800 EHWLL
-805 PYLGKVSR
+805 PYLGKVTR
-813 LSHFANLDISSY
+813 LSHFGNLDLSSI

-837 LDELAPQHLK
+837 LEEWAPHHLT

-854 RLDYSEHPPILAVRL
+854 RLDYSESPPVLAVRL

-880 IAGGRQVVKLH
+880 IANGRQSVKLH

-927 HYWPDDPLVAEATAR
+927 HYWPDDPLIAEPTAR
-942 IKPRK
+942 VKPRK